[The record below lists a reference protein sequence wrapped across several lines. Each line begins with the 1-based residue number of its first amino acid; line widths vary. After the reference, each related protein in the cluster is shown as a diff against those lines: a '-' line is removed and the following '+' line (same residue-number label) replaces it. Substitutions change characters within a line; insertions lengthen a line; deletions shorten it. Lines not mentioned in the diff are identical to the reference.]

1 MMKKISAPTNDLKSV
16 LDTIQ
21 SGIISIDKDKF
32 LIFYN
37 DKAKR
42 IFSLSEE
49 FLGKPISGI
58 VRNLKVLNFIEQ
70 SMKAIQNQNE
80 IKTFDEDFFIDAA
93 QSFDA
98 KVSFLKVEKSANP
111 KYLIVFND
119 ISSIIQAQRSQREFV
134 ENVSHELRT
143 PITSILAASE
153 TIPTE
158 TPFRD
163 IIIRQSLRMNEIIDD
178 LLQLSMLEN
187 NSFFNLQKEEISL
200 SDLILFSVE
209 TVKHLANKKNI
220 DIKYPKDFNCCNLEV
235 DISLIQN
242 ALSNILKNAIMY
254 SNLNSKINIVLSSV
268 KDSCIIEVVDNGKGI
283 KKENI
288 KNIFNRFFREESSR
302 NRDYGGLGL
311 GLPIVK
317 KILDLHNGDIIIDS
331 EINKG
336 TSVKIF
342 LPIQTLS

>member
-1 MMKKISAPTNDLKSV
+1 MMKKINTPINDLKLV

-32 LIFYN
+32 LIFFN

-42 IFSLSEE
+42 IFSLSEA
-49 FLGKPISGI
+49 FIGKPISGI
-58 VRNLKVLNFIEQ
+58 VRNLKILNFIEQ
-70 SMKAIQNQNE
+70 SLKAVENHNE
-80 IKTFDEDFFIDAA
+80 IKTFEEDFFIDAA

-98 KVSFLKVEKSANP
+98 KVSFLKVETSAKP

-119 ISSIIQAQRSQREFV
+119 ISSITQSQKSQREFI

-143 PITSILAASE
+143 PITSILAATE

-178 LLQLSMLEN
+178 LLQLSVLEN
-187 NSFFNLQKEEISL
+187 NSDFNIHKEEISL

-209 TVKHLANKKNI
+209 TVQHLADKKNI
-220 DIKYPKDFNCCNLEV
+220 DIEQPKDFNCCNLKV

-254 SNLNSKINIVLSSV
+254 SNQNSKINIILSSQ
-268 KDSCIIEVVDNGKGI
+268 KDSCIIEIIDNGKGI

-302 NRDYGGLGL
+302 SRDYGGLGL

-317 KILDLHNGDIIIDS
+317 KILDLHNGDITIDS
-331 EINKG
+331 DIDKG

-342 LPIQTLS
+342 LPIQT

>member
-1 MMKKISAPTNDLKSV
+1 MMKKINTPINDLKSV

-32 LIFYN
+32 LIFFN

-42 IFSLSEE
+42 IFSLSEA
-49 FLGKPISGI
+49 FIGKPISGI
-58 VRNLKVLNFIEQ
+58 VRNPKILNFIEQ
-70 SMKAIQNQNE
+70 SMKAIENQNE
-80 IKTFDEDFFIDAA
+80 IKTFEEDFFIDAS

-98 KVSFLKVEKSANP
+98 KVTFLKVEASAKT

-119 ISSIIQAQRSQREFV
+119 ISSITQAQNSQREFI

-143 PITSILAASE
+143 PITSILAATE

-187 NSFFNLQKEEISL
+187 NSDFNIHKEEISL

-209 TVKHLANKKNI
+209 TVQHLADKKNI
-220 DIKYPKDFNCCNLEV
+220 DIEQPKDFNCCNLKV

-254 SNLNSKINIVLSSV
+254 SNQNSKINIILSSQ
-268 KDSCIIEVVDNGKGI
+268 KDSCIIEIVDNGKGI

-288 KNIFNRFFREESSR
+288 
-302 NRDYGGLGL
+302 
-311 GLPIVK
+311 
-317 KILDLHNGDIIIDS
+317 
-331 EINKG
+331 
-336 TSVKIF
+336 
-342 LPIQTLS
+342 LSLIHI

>member
-1 MMKKISAPTNDLKSV
+1 MMQKSDTSINDLKSI

-21 SGIISIDKDKF
+21 SGVISINKDKF
-32 LIFYN
+32 LIFFN

-42 IFSLSEE
+42 IFSLSKS
-49 FLGKPISGI
+49 FIGKPISGI
-58 VRNLKVLNFIEQ
+58 VRNPKILSFIEQ
-70 SMKAIQNQNE
+70 SMEAIENQNE
-80 IKTFDEDFFIDAA
+80 IKTFEEDFFIDAS

-98 KVSFLKVEKSANP
+98 KVTFLKVETSDKP
-111 KYLIVFND
+111 KYLIVFNN
-119 ISSIIQAQRSQREFV
+119 ITSIIQAQNSQREFV

-153 TIPTE
+153 IIPSE

-178 LLQLSMLEN
+178 LLQISMLEN
-187 NSFFNLQKEEISL
+187 NSVFNLQKEGINL

-209 TVKHLANKKNI
+209 AVKHLADKK
-220 DIKYPKDFNCCNLEV
+220 DIVIEQPKDFNCCNLEV

-254 SNLNSKINIVLSSV
+254 SNSNSKINIMLYSQQ
-268 KDSCIIEVVDNGKGI
+268 DSCIIEIIDNGKGI

-302 NRDYGGLGL
+302 SRDYGGSGL

-317 KILDLHNGDIIIDS
+317 KILDLHNGDITIDS
-331 EINKG
+331 EIGKG

-342 LPIQTLS
+342 LPIQT